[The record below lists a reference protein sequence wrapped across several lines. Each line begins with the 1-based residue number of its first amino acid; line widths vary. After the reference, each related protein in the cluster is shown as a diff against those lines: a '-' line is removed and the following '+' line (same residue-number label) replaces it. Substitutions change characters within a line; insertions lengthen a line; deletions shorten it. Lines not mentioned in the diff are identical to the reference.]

1 VRLFGHVKDES
12 QLKELM
18 KAVTMISQV
27 VIGIMAIASR

>member
-1 VRLFGHVKDES
+1 VKDEG

-27 VIGIMAIASR
+27 VIGIMAVASR